1 MTPPGIESAGSE
13 IRRDGGA
20 ASTGPSAGGAAGLLY
35 ESGHDANL
43 WAVLAG
49 TDDAQQFCQSWLA
62 IQCRLIPA
70 VEGGVVLLLIEA
82 EGSYAPAAVWPDVR
96 RDMSYLTH
104 AAQRALVEQRGL
116 VSPAAVE
123 AGKSSAGYHV
133 AYPIEAVGKLRGV
146 VVLHVGP
153 RSEAELQ
160 HTLRQLHW
168 GAAGLEVLFAREV
181 IARETAAKERL
192 QSVLEL
198 TAAAAGQERFSGSAM
213 TLATQLADRLHC
225 ERVSIGFARAGRVKL
240 AAVSHSAHFKERT
253 NLLRA
258 VSDCIEEAV
267 DQGSPVAYPPVEGML
282 PAVTRAHEALTT
294 SQGVGAVL
302 TVPMAAHGKVV
313 GAITLERAAERP
325 FDLAAVE
332 LCEALAGLAGPVL
345 DVHRREDQLLVVR
358 AGWWVRDLLERL
370 FGPRHLGFKLGA
382 LIVAAVLALLIFGQG
397 DFRVS
402 ATSSLEPLVQQAAVA
417 PFNGYIREAP
427 VRAGDVVKSGTVLAE
442 LEDRELKLER
452 MKWLGQQE
460 ELLKQLRQTM
470 ATHDPAQTQVL
481 SAQLAQNR
489 AQLARVED
497 QLARTRIVA
506 PFDGVVVSGDLTQQ
520 LGAPVERGTVL
531 FEIAP
536 MSSFRLILKVD
547 ERDIAYV
554 KVGQTGTILLS
565 AFPQAPVPF
574 AVEKITPVSTPKE
587 GRNYFRVEAS
597 FDRAD
602 PRLRPGME
610 GVGKIE
616 IDRRGWLWIWTHDIW
631 ESIRLYFWKWLP

>member
-1 MTPPGIESAGSE
+1 MTPPGIEGAGSE
-13 IRRDGGA
+13 IRREAGSGSGA
-20 ASTGPSAGGAAGLLY
+20 SSAGLLY

-49 TDDAQQFCQSWLA
+49 TEDAQQFCQSWLA

-104 AAQRALVEQRGL
+104 AAQRALVERRGL
-116 VSPAAVE
+116 VLPAAVE
-123 AGKSSAGYHV
+123 AGKMTAGYHV

-160 HTLRQLHW
+160 GALRHLHW

-181 IARETAAKERL
+181 IARESAAKQRL
-192 QSVLEL
+192 QTVLEL
-198 TAAAAGQERFSGSAM
+198 TAGAAGQERFSGSAM
-213 TLATQLADRLHC
+213 TLATELADRMQC
-225 ERVSIGFARAGRVKL
+225 ERVSIGFARAGHVRI

-258 VSDCIEEAV
+258 VGECMEEAM
-267 DQGSPVAYPPVEGML
+267 DQGSTVAFPPIQGML
-282 PAVTRAHEALTT
+282 PAVTRAHQALAT
-294 SQGVGAVL
+294 SQDVGATL
-302 TVPMAAHGKVV
+302 TVPLAAAGKVV
-313 GAITLERAAERP
+313 GAITLERSAQRP
-325 FDLAAVE
+325 FDLEAVE
-332 LCEALAGLAGPVL
+332 LCEALAGLAGPML
-345 DVHRREDQLLVVR
+345 DVHRREDQLMVLR
-358 AGWWVRDLLERL
+358 AGWWGRDLLGRL

-382 LIVAAVLALLIFGQG
+382 LMVAAVIAFLVLAQG

-402 ATSSLEPLVQQAAVA
+402 ATSALEPLVQQAAVA

-427 VRAGDVVKSGTVLAE
+427 VRAGDVVKAGTLLAVLD
-442 LEDRELKLER
+442 DRELKLER
-452 MKWLGQQE
+452 MKWLSQQE
-460 ELLKQLRQTM
+460 EVLKQLRQAM
-470 ATHDPAQTQVL
+470 ANHDSAQTQVL
-481 SAQLAQNR
+481 GAQLEQNR

-497 QLARTRIVA
+497 QLGRTRIVA

-531 FEIAP
+531 FEVAP
-536 MSSFRLILKVD
+536 MSAYRLILKVD
-547 ERDIAYV
+547 ERDV
-554 KVGQTGTILLS
+554 SHVRVGQTGSILLS
-565 AFPQAPVPF
+565 AFPHAPVPF
-574 AVEKITPVSTPKE
+574 VVNKITPVSTPKE
-587 GRNYFRVEAS
+587 GRNFFRVEAA
-597 FDRAD
+597 FDQAD

-616 IDRRGWLWIWTHDIW
+616 IDRRSWLWIWTHDIW
-631 ESIRLYFWKWLP
+631 ESIRLHVWKWLP